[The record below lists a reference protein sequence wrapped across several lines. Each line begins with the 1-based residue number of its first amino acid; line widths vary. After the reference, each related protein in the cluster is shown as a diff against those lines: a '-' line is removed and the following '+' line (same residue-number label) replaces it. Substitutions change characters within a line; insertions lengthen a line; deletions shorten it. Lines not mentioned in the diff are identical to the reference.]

1 MAETKEER
9 RARNLRMR
17 EKMAQDPDY
26 AAKVRARVKAA
37 KDRYEAKLK
46 SDTPEG
52 AALRARRQ
60 ATVDKFVAGQLA
72 YETRRK
78 PGRIVSLC
86 GWHGW

>member
-1 MAETKEER
+1 MAETKEMR

-17 EKMAQDPDY
+17 EKMAKDPDY

-46 SDTPEG
+46 ANTPEG

-60 ATVDKFVAGQLA
+60 AAQDKFKTGQII
-72 YETRRK
+72 TTPRK
-78 PGRIVSLC
+78 PGRIVSMC
-86 GWHGW
+86 GWNGW

>member
-1 MAETKEER
+1 MAETKEMR

-26 AAKVRARVKAA
+26 AAQVRARVKAA

-46 SDTPEG
+46 ADTPEG

-60 ATVDKFVAGQLA
+60 MAVDKFKAGQQA
-72 YETRRK
+72 PAHRK

-86 GWHGW
+86 GWNGW